1 MYNTRSTKLG
11 AVWVKKNCFH
21 YFGQLPKSWS
31 LSSKYNKRECEKRK
45 FESES
50 ELNEDYHYISCDWQA
65 PTAQGRHFCLFQ
77 GHNLPATDA
86 ISLYIQPIA
95 FAFWYN

>member
-1 MYNTRSTKLG
+1 MK
-11 AVWVKKNCFH
+11 VWK
-21 YFGQLPKSWS
+21 
-31 LSSKYNKRECEKRK
+31 
-45 FESES
+45 ESER
-50 ELNEDYHYISCDWQA
+50 ERNEDYHYIPCDWQA

-95 FAFWYN
+95 LPFDTIKDMEEGYYQKNDHPKFFLPLSPFWMIRMVTSLFN